1 MENIN
6 VQNINYIAVPEN
18 QEYTPKDDGVL
29 NSIFITKNFNNQ
41 TDYIENFIY
50 SPSGELLA
58 SNYNFTNYTVLSTYE
73 SSDSF
78 NQINM
83 SPEDDARSNGINQGT
98 VNSVYYFYRR
108 LFDSSPNQKFLIKT
122 ISSDR
127 TELRVFIPSI
137 SVDDLQNLFYSWSN
151 TVNSR
156 NYYSDFVLNFSNNLT
171 LIGVNLAFEDALVPT
186 LLVKLYEPL
195 PEQFDINDSFWIVEE
210 VSDPITYEITI
221 QQEFVNVIES
231 VQLRGPNITID
242 IEEKPNLTT
251 GKLSLD
257 DLRSTEVTSS
267 FQQLISL
274 FDETSADINIEYE
287 NPDGSTAFGNF
298 VHFSSAAERLT
309 NFKYKLS
316 LIEGYQSDINSLNNS
331 VTSPYTSQSKAPLQ
345 VKIDEI
351 IKNFD
356 NYEYFLYYASSSA
369 AWPKINSSQPFQLY
383 PVSSSQALTWFGDD
397 TYGQPYYGG
406 QYLSASV
413 YDSNNFN
420 YVWNTM
426 PSYVTT
432 DPQNAIIQLF
442 ISMLGQHY
450 DYLWT
455 YIKAVTDI
463 QSGDNRLEHGI
474 SKDLVATALQSFGI
488 KLYATN
494 RNTEDLYTALLG
506 ITPSGSLLP
515 STGSF
520 LITNYVTASAQ
531 TTPDSDIV
539 AETYKRIYH
548 NLPYLL
554 KAKGTYN
561 GLRALMNCYGI
572 PPTLL
577 RIDEYGGNVKVTSS
591 VETYFERFSYETAF
605 NGTGSINVP
614 WLPSMAQFIDTG
626 NPNLMPDAIE
636 FRLRTP
642 GIPSSDFTEPVFQ
655 IGSGSALRFGI
666 QLAYSQS
673 YNNFV
678 SGTVNVPGSPY
689 YQERLGS
696 NFQEYG
702 LMRLVMSGS
711 QGYCYSAPV
720 YLPFFNK
727 KWWSVLLYR
736 ENPASDNI
744 TSNTYWLVAKNSIYT
759 GEDGNSIGFQAS
771 SSIYV
776 MGAISSSY
784 NNSWNYY
791 NPTPVVS
798 ASQIPVEGFLGGANS
813 NGVLAPNGITF
824 TGSFQ
829 DLRYWRRGL
838 ELSAFNKHVL
848 NPMSIQNA
856 EYSGSN
862 DAYNDLVFRLGL
874 GNDLLYTPDGFVYTG
889 SSYNVDPYGNAFY
902 VTASYTASLTYLQSI
917 HPAVTGTVAPTSSFI
932 FPLNPSSY
940 NINLYNV
947 GTYQLI
953 LSGSPVGYYSTA
965 SSSGSTPAY
974 YSGNYYTGSTQYD
987 LFTLSFGINNSG
999 SNAGTLYDALQ
1010 TPPNVGAIS
1019 PVDDKVRIL
1028 DQNLV
1033 PGNTLSPFVSITQ
1046 PVPITP
1052 DFPYIDV
1059 SLSAQNSIDY
1069 DIINQLGYWNID
1081 EFIGN
1086 PQDAQSREYQRLTT
1100 FRNYYFKKYISAYNL
1115 YDLTRLLGYF
1125 DSALFKM
1132 VEDWVPGRAA
1142 LAAGI
1147 VIRPNLLERVKTQR
1161 FEPNFY
1167 TGSNYTGSI
1176 PMETISGSYGY
1187 QVDGVTFDTT
1197 HIAVA
1202 PNVPPYSNSS
1212 QSVFTNESGVYFYTA
1227 SDQMAHFNGQYG
1239 GSEIVVYSQPT
1250 SSMVMEINKLDL
1262 FDIPD
1267 AQEIAIAA
1275 TYSILPFQPEL
1286 NVVQQ
1291 ARTTTQHLDVD
1302 YSSNPNVAVNNYY
1315 ITERFDGSLT
1325 GSTAAPAN
1333 SQLALA
1339 LSQQS
1344 SSFLNA
1350 PVQDSNYTAYSSI
1363 NPRYLGSKLIGAQYN
1378 TYSVGDISY
1387 GSSPVINNNSIY
1399 FAYFKE
1405 VIASGSSMKVDT
1417 GSLTPYISNVY
1428 IKYLIDSDSN
1438 VLELTKQNKNIF
1450 PIQDI
1455 FNNQQAV
1462 VALFN
1467 NQQPSNQKF
1476 LDGPKNIYAG
1486 GFKYTPILYNPLGQS
1501 QLVYNLTSSIILN
1514 TPAQGETGIYTAA
1527 GAPSGVITA
1536 ASTTNFFAYFN
1547 YVNGGWPY
1555 WQSGYSNVQAQL
1567 YPNIA
1572 VTRAGNLA
1580 TTYLN
1585 NSLNV
1590 YVNFTCS
1597 FQITV
1602 NTTQE
1607 GYDDLYL
1614 GGYELSNVVSS
1625 STFTNPVSVFG
1636 DFLGTA
1642 IVQIPPGVTSVNYV
1656 APPLYLYLNSFSNNT
1671 LYTSANFNS
1680 PGTTALL
1687 YNGGTPTSPGSAA
1700 ISTQATSQITEIVSG
1715 AVDNGIDP
1723 GTTPNTFFY
1732 LSTGSTGTYRHL
1744 TGSLSMSV
1752 FFGQFIQSQ
1761 SLLMSQSGYEIID
1774 EVFQIQKG
1782 DLFRFFNPQSY
1793 QWDRSFEREVKSIFI
1808 PTSGQIS
1815 TGQRLIIEFDENVD
1829 PRSCKDWVSA
1839 ADNDTAYQISKFVV
1853 MRKVPDET
1861 NITLDYVKQPG
1872 LTSDGIL
1879 LPLDAPNSLRD
1890 EAGNIVKQLKAQNL
1904 I

>member
-73 SSDSF
+73 STDSF
-78 NQINM
+78 NQMTM
-83 SPEDDARSNGINQGT
+83 SPEDDVRANGINQGT
-98 VNSVYYFYRR
+98 VNSVYYFYRK

-195 PEQFDINDSFWIVEE
+195 PEQFDINDTFWLVEE
-210 VSDPITYEITI
+210 ISDPITYEVTI

-231 VQLRGPNITID
+231 TQLRGPNITID

-257 DLRSTEVTSS
+257 ELRSTEVTSS

-274 FDETSADINIEYE
+274 FDETSTDINIEYE
-287 NPDGSTAFGNF
+287 NPDGSTAFQNF

-309 NFKYKLS
+309 NFRYKLT
-316 LIEGYQSDINSLNNS
+316 LIEGYQSDINALDIAVS
-331 VTSPYTSQSKAPLQ
+331 SPYTSQSKAPLQ
-345 VKIDEI
+345 AKIDEI

-369 AWPKINSSQPFQLY
+369 AWPKINSEQPFQLY
-383 PVSSSQALTWFGDD
+383 PVSSNQALTWFGND

-413 YDSNNFN
+413 YDNNNPN

-426 PSYVTT
+426 PSYITT

-474 SKDLVATALQSFGI
+474 SKDLVGAALQSFGI

-554 KAKGTYN
+554 KTKGTYN
-561 GLRALMNCYGI
+561 GLRALMNCFGI

-577 RIDEYGGNVKVTSS
+577 RVDEYGGNIKTTSS
-591 VETYFERFSYETAF
+591 VETYFERFSYETVF
-605 NGTGSINVP
+605 DGTGSINVP
-614 WLPSMAQFIDTG
+614 WLPSMAQFLDTG
-626 NPNLMPDAIE
+626 DPNIMPDAIE
-636 FRLRTP
+636 FRLKTP
-642 GIPSSDFTEPVFQ
+642 GIPSSDIIEPVFQ
-655 IGSGSALRFGI
+655 VGSGSDFRFGI

-678 SGTVNVPGSPY
+678 SGTINTPGSPY
-689 YQERLGS
+689 YQQRLGS

-702 LMRLVMSGS
+702 LLKLVMSGS
-711 QGYCYSAPV
+711 QGYCFSAPV
-720 YLPFFNK
+720 YLPFFNN
-727 KWWSVLLYR
+727 KWWSILLYR
-736 ENPASDNI
+736 QNPASDNI
-744 TSNTYWLVAKNSIYT
+744 SNNTYWLVAKNSIYT
-759 GEDGNSIGFQAS
+759 GEDGTTIGFQAS

-784 NNSWNYY
+784 NNSWNYH
-791 NPTPVVS
+791 PVTPVVS
-798 ASQIPVEGFLGGANS
+798 ASQIPVDAYLGGANS
-813 NGVLAPNGITF
+813 NNILSPGNLTF
-824 TGSFQ
+824 SGSFQ

-838 ELSAFNKHVL
+838 DLGAFNKHVL

-874 GNDLLYTPDGFVYTG
+874 GNDLLQTPNGLVYSG
-889 SSYNVDPYGNAFY
+889 SSYNVTPYSGGSYLFA
-902 VTASYTASLTYLQSI
+902 TYTASLAYLQSI
-917 HPAVTGTVAPTSSFI
+917 HPAVTGTVEPTASFVY
-932 FPLNPSSY
+932 PVNPSSY
-940 NINLYNV
+940 NIDLYNV
-947 GTYQLI
+947 GVYQLV
-953 LSGSPVGYYSTA
+953 LSGSPTGVYSGSGVGTYYSG
-965 SSSGSTPAY
+965 SYYSGST
-974 YSGNYYTGSTQYD
+974 TYD

-999 SNAGTLYDALQ
+999 SNEGTTYNALQ

-1033 PGNTLSPFVSITQ
+1033 PGDTLSPFVSITQ

-1052 DFPYIDV
+1052 DFPYLDV
-1059 SLSAQNSIDY
+1059 SLSPQNSIDY

-1081 EFIGN
+1081 EYIGD
-1086 PQDAQSREYQRLTT
+1086 PRDAQSREYQKLTT

-1132 VEDWVPGRAA
+1132 IKDWVPGRAA

-1161 FEPNFY
+1161 FEPTFY

-1187 QVDGVTFDTT
+1187 QEDGVIFDTT
-1197 HIAVA
+1197 HVAIA
-1202 PNVPPYSNSS
+1202 PNVPPATNPS
-1212 QSVFTNESGVYFYTA
+1212 QSLFTNESGIYSYTIT
-1227 SDQMAHFNGQYG
+1227 DQRAQFTGQYG

-1262 FDIPD
+1262 LDIPD
-1267 AQEIAIAA
+1267 AQEAAIAA
-1275 TYSILPFQPEL
+1275 TYSVLPFLPEL

-1350 PVQDSNYTAYSSI
+1350 PVQDSNYTAYSSV
-1363 NPRYLGSKLIGAQYN
+1363 NPRYLGSKLIARQYN

-1387 GSSPVINNNSIY
+1387 GSDPVINNNSIY

-1405 VIASGSSMKVDT
+1405 VIATGSSMKVDT
-1417 GSLTPYISNVY
+1417 GSISPYISNVY

-1438 VLELTKQNKNIF
+1438 VLELTKQNKNLF
-1450 PIQDI
+1450 PIQSI
-1455 FNNQQAV
+1455 FNDQQAV

-1486 GFKYTPILYNPLGQS
+1486 GFKYTPVLYNPLGTGSLQY
-1501 QLVYNLTSSIILN
+1501 VLTSSIIVN
-1514 TPAQGETGIYTAA
+1514 TPAQGETGIFTAA
-1527 GAPSGVITA
+1527 GAPPGVITSP
-1536 ASTTNFFAYFN
+1536 STTNYFAYFN

-1555 WQSGYSNVQAQL
+1555 WQSGYRNVQAQV
-1567 YPNIA
+1567 YPNFT
-1572 VTRAGNLA
+1572 VTRTGALA
-1580 TTYLN
+1580 SSPYLG

-1597 FQITV
+1597 FQITIP
-1602 NTTQE
+1602 TTQD

-1614 GGYELSNVVSS
+1614 GGYQLLNVVSS
-1625 STFTNPVSVFG
+1625 STSTNPVSVFG
-1636 DFLGTA
+1636 EFLGTA
-1642 IVQIPPGVTSVNYV
+1642 IVQIPPNITTVNYV
-1656 APPLYLYLNSFSNNT
+1656 APPLYVYVNSFSNNT
-1671 LYTSANFNS
+1671 LYSNATFNS
-1680 PGTTALL
+1680 PSTLAGL
-1687 YNGGTPTSPGSAA
+1687 YDGGTQAAPGTAA
-1700 ISTQATSQITEIVSG
+1700 ITTQATSQITEIISG
-1715 AVDNGIDP
+1715 AIDQGINP
-1723 GTTPNTFFY
+1723 ISTPDTFFY

-1744 TGSLSMSV
+1744 TGSYSMSL

-1761 SLLMSQSGYEIID
+1761 SAQMSQSGYEIID

-1782 DLFRFFNPQSY
+1782 DLFRFYNKVSN
-1793 QWDRSFEREVKSIFI
+1793 QWDRSFEREIKSIFV

-1829 PRSCKDWVSA
+1829 PRSCQDWVTDQ
-1839 ADNDTAYQISKFVV
+1839 DNDTAYQISKFVI
-1853 MRKVPDET
+1853 MKKVPDET
-1861 NITLDYVKQPG
+1861 NVTLDYVKQPG

-1879 LPLDAPNSLRD
+1879 LPFDAPNSLRD
-1890 EAGNIVKQLKAQNL
+1890 QAGNIVKQLKAQNL

>member
-1 MENIN
+1 MENIS
-6 VQNINYIAVPEN
+6 VQNINYIEVPEN
-18 QEYTPKDDGVL
+18 QEYTPKDQGVL
-29 NSIFITKNFNNQ
+29 NSIFITRNFGLE
-41 TDYIENFIY
+41 TDYIENHVY
-50 SPSGELLA
+50 SPSNEPLA
-58 SNYNFTNYTVLSTYE
+58 SNYNFTNYTVQNTFQDSDTYNQMIFTPE
-73 SSDSF
+73 SDVVA
-78 NQINM
+78 Q
-83 SPEDDARSNGINQGT
+83 GINQGT
-98 VNSVYYFYRR
+98 VNSIYYFYRK
-108 LFDSSPNQKFLIKT
+108 LFSSAPDRKFILKT

-127 TELRVFIPSI
+127 TELRVILPSV
-137 SVDDLQNLFYSWSN
+137 SADDLQLDFIAWSN
-151 TVNSR
+151 TVNTR

-171 LIGVNLAFEDALVPT
+171 LIGVNIAFEQSQVPT
-186 LLVKLYEPL
+186 LLIKLYEPL
-195 PEQFDINDSFWIVEE
+195 PVQFDVNDTFWLVEE
-210 VSDPITYEITI
+210 ISDPVTFEVTI
-221 QQEFVNVIES
+221 QQEFVNVVES
-231 VQLRGPNITID
+231 TQLRGPNITID
-242 IEEKPNLTT
+242 VDNKPNLTT
-251 GKLSLD
+251 GRLSLD

-287 NPDGSTAFGNF
+287 HPDGSTAFENF

-309 NFKYKLS
+309 NFRYKLT
-316 LIEGYQSDINSLNNS
+316 LIEGYQNDINALNTAVN
-331 VTSPYTSQSKAPLQ
+331 TPYISQSKAPIQ
-345 VKIDEI
+345 AKIDEI
-351 IKNFD
+351 IKHFD

-369 AWPKINSSQPFQLY
+369 AWPKINDKQPFQLY
-383 PVSSSQALTWFGDD
+383 PVSSTQALTWFGDEN
-397 TYGQPYYGG
+397 YGQPYYGG
-406 QYLSASV
+406 QILSASV
-413 YDSNNFN
+413 YDSNNSN

-426 PSYVTT
+426 PIYVTT
-432 DPQNAIIQLF
+432 DPQNAIIQNF
-442 ISMLGQHY
+442 ISLLGQHY

-455 YIKAVTDI
+455 YIKAITDI

-474 SKDLVATALQSFGI
+474 SKDLVAAALQSFGI
-488 KLYATN
+488 KLYTTN

-577 RIDEYGGNVKVTSS
+577 RVDEYGGNIKTTSS
-591 VETYFERFSYETAF
+591 VETYFERFAYETAF
-605 NGTGSINVP
+605 DGTGSINVP
-614 WLPSMAQFIDTG
+614 WLPSMAQFLDTG
-626 NPNLMPDAIE
+626 DPNVMPDAIE
-636 FRLRTP
+636 FRLKTP

-655 IGSGSALRFGI
+655 VGSGSAFRFGI

-689 YQERLGS
+689 YQQRLGS

-702 LMRLVMSGS
+702 LLRLVMSGS
-711 QGYCYSAPV
+711 QGYCFSAPV
-720 YLPFFNK
+720 YLPFFNN

-736 ENPASDNI
+736 QNPATDNI
-744 TSNTYWLVAKNSIYT
+744 SNNTYWLVAKNSIYT
-759 GEDGNSIGFQAS
+759 GEDGTTIGFQAS

-784 NNSWNYY
+784 NNSWNYH
-791 NPTPVVS
+791 PVTPVVS
-798 ASQIPVEGFLGGANS
+798 ASQIPVDAYLGGANS
-813 NGVLAPNGITF
+813 NNILAPGNITF

-838 ELSAFNKHVL
+838 ELGAFNKHVL

-856 EYSGSN
+856 ESSGSN

-917 HPAVTGTVAPTSSFI
+917 HPAVTGTVEPTASFVY
-932 FPLNPSSY
+932 PRNPSSY
-940 NINLYNV
+940 NVNLYNV
-947 GTYQLI
+947 GVYQRI
-953 LSGSPVGYYSTA
+953 LSGSPTGIY
-965 SSSGSTPAY
+965 SGSF
-974 YSGNYYTGSTQYD
+974 YSGSYFAGSTTYD

-999 SNAGTLYDALQ
+999 SNEGTTYNALQ

-1019 PVDDKVRIL
+1019 PVDDKVRII

-1033 PGNTLSPFVSITQ
+1033 PGDTLSPYISITQ
-1046 PVPITP
+1046 PQPITP
-1052 DFPYIDV
+1052 DFPYMDV
-1059 SLSAQNSIDY
+1059 SLSPQNSIDY

-1081 EFIGN
+1081 EYIGD
-1086 PQDAQSREYQRLTT
+1086 PREAQSREYQRLTT

-1115 YDLTRLLGYF
+1115 YDIMRLLSYF

-1132 VEDWVPGRAA
+1132 IADWVPGRAA
-1142 LAAGI
+1142 LSAGI

-1161 FEPNFY
+1161 FEPEFY

-1176 PMETISGSYGY
+1176 PMEYISGGYGF
-1187 QVDGVTFDTT
+1187 QQDRIDANTDFENAAFFVPTNITF
-1197 HIAVA
+1197 
-1202 PNVPPYSNSS
+1202 NSS
-1212 QSVFTNESGVYFYTA
+1212 SGIYVYEVTDQRPLFT
-1227 SDQMAHFNGQYG
+1227 GQYG
-1239 GSEIVVYSQPT
+1239 GSEIPVYVQPT

-1267 AQEIAIAA
+1267 AQEIAIAT
-1275 TYSILPFQPEL
+1275 TYSVLPFQPEL
-1286 NVVQQ
+1286 NLVQQ
-1291 ARTTTQHLDVD
+1291 PRTTTQHLDVD
-1302 YSSNPNVAVNNYY
+1302 YSSNPNVAVNNFY
-1315 ITERFDGSLT
+1315 ITERYEGGLT

-1350 PVQDSNYTAYSSI
+1350 PVQDSNYTAYSAV
-1363 NPRYLGSKLIGAQYN
+1363 NPRYLGSKLIARQYN

-1387 GSSPVINNNSIY
+1387 GSDPVIDNNSIY

-1405 VIASGSSMKVDT
+1405 VIATGSSMAIT
-1417 GSLTPYISNVY
+1417 SSTNPYISNVY

-1438 VLELTKQNKNIF
+1438 VLELTKQNKNLF

-1486 GFKYTPILYNPLGQS
+1486 GFKYTPVLYNPLGETS
-1501 QLVYNLTSSIILN
+1501 LIYNLTASIIVS
-1514 TPAQGETGIYTAA
+1514 TPALGETGIFNAA
-1527 GAPSGVITA
+1527 GAPPGVI
-1536 ASTTNFFAYFN
+1536 SSPSISGSVGYFGF
-1547 YVNGGWPY
+1547 VNGGWPY
-1555 WQSGYSNVQAQL
+1555 FQSGYTNVFCNI
-1567 YPNIA
+1567 YPKFN
-1572 VTRAGNLA
+1572 VNRTGTLT
-1580 TTYLN
+1580 TTYIN
-1585 NSLNV
+1585 DAVNV
-1590 YVNFTCS
+1590 YVEFTCS
-1597 FQITV
+1597 FQFTAPYSAYNFSNQPDAYV
-1602 NTTQE
+1602 
-1607 GYDDLYL
+1607 
-1614 GGYELSNVVSS
+1614 GGYSYQNVVSQSNFGS
-1625 STFTNPVSVFG
+1625 SYEVFG
-1636 DFLGTA
+1636 DFMGST
-1642 IVQIPPGVTSVNYV
+1642 IVQIPANVNTV
-1656 APPLYLYLNSFSNNT
+1656 NFEAPPFYAYVYSPSAQTLFANYAYVNSI
-1671 LYTSANFNS
+1671 
-1680 PGTTALL
+1680 GTPTMQLF
-1687 YNGGTPTSPGSAA
+1687 NGGTPSSPGTAA
-1700 ISTQATSQITEIVSG
+1700 ITRQATSQITQIISG
-1715 AVDNGIDP
+1715 AVDPGIVP
-1723 GTTPNTFFY
+1723 GVFFY

-1744 TGSLSMSV
+1744 TGSDSMSV
-1752 FFGQFIQSQ
+1752 YFGQFIQSQ
-1761 SLLMSQSGYEIID
+1761 SAGMISSGYELID

-1782 DLFRFFNPQSY
+1782 DLFRFYNKESN
-1793 QWDRSFEREVKSIFI
+1793 QWDRSFEREVKSIFV
-1808 PTSGQIS
+1808 PTSGQYAA
-1815 TGQRLIIEFDENVD
+1815 GQRMIIEFDENVD
-1829 PRSCKDWVSA
+1829 PRSCQDWVTD
-1839 ADNDTAYQISKFVV
+1839 ADNDNAYQISKFIV
-1853 MRKVPDET
+1853 MKKNPDET
-1861 NITLDYVKQPG
+1861 NVTLDYQKQPG

-1879 LPLDAPNSLRD
+1879 LPADAPNSLRD